1 MKNFGKF
8 TRHHEQIEISDNLGS
23 SQYYDVVI
31 LRDENGEDIVDV
43 IKRQTHKYYIAVT
56 VGGIIISMTD
66 DIEQSQISDHDIIG
80 IDHDYGFTFGPGGT
94 VYGMV
99 WTGDAIVS
107 PESLLTDDER
117 REQMQPLARADFR
130 LRLKKAAITTTVIN
144 AAIAAVADEELRE
157 DYEIIWEDGQSF
169 GRLDPLVLAIFE
181 YAGKT
186 PEQADSIWSGE

>member
-8 TRHHEQIEISDNLGS
+8 TQHHEQIQISDNLGF
-23 SQYYDVVI
+23 SQSYNVFI
-31 LRDENGEDIVDV
+31 LRDSNGEDIVDV
-43 IKRQTHKYYIAVT
+43 IKRHPHKYYIAIT
-56 VGGIIISMTD
+56 EDGIIISMTD

-130 LRLKKAAITTTVIN
+130 LRMKKAGIN
-144 AAIAAVADEELRE
+144 TDTINQAVASIEDEDLRE

-169 GRLDPLVLAIFE
+169 KRMDPFVLHIFE
-181 YAGKT
+181 YAGIT
-186 PEQADSIWSGE
+186 PEEADKIWEK